1 MADPVNTEKLPSAE
15 DLEGITQASQDYIEG
30 WYFADA
36 KRMQRCLHPDLVK
49 RTLIHDE
56 TEDTWRLRQPTTM
69 ARMVE
74 HTREGGGSWI
84 PEPER
89 TYEITIL
96 DVFRHI
102 ATVKIQSRH
111 MVDYLHVVK
120 LGGRW
125 QIANILWEVREGEI
139 NDT

>member
-1 MADPVNTEKLPSAE
+1 MADPVNTDRLVSDE
-15 DLEGITQASQDYIEG
+15 DLEGITQASKDYIEG

-36 KRMQRCLHPDLVK
+36 ERMQRCLHPDLVK
-49 RTLIHDE
+49 RTLIRVD
-56 TEDTWRLRQPTTM
+56 DTWRLRQPTTT

-89 TYEITIL
+89 TYKITIL

-102 ATVKIQSRH
+102 ASVKILSSH
-111 MVDYLHVVK
+111 MMDYVHLVK

-125 QIANILWEVREGEI
+125 QIADALWEVRKGEI